1 MISFFFKSLDSI
13 LYLQNMKTP
22 TLNDIKKDLEKRDF
36 NELVDYCM
44 RIAKFKKENKEL
56 LGFLLFESDDIHG
69 YVDNVKLET
78 ENLFLEINKKNIYY
92 IKKSV
97 RRILKNVNKHI
108 RFSLSKQVEVELLIH
123 FCNCIIIHSL
133 PLNESVQLNNLFTT
147 QVKKIEEALSSF
159 HPDLQYDFKR
169 KLLW

>member
-1 MISFFFKSLDSI
+1 
-13 LYLQNMKTP
+13 MKAP

-36 NELVDYCM
+36 NALVDYCLKM
-44 RIAKFKKENKEL
+44 AKFKKENKEL

-69 YVDNVKLET
+69 YVNNVKLET
-78 ENLFLEINKKNIYY
+78 ENLFLEINKKNVYF

-108 RFSLSKQVEVELLIH
+108 HFSLSKQVEVELLIH
-123 FCNCIIIHSL
+123 FCNCMITHSI
-133 PLNESVQLNNLFTT
+133 PLNESIQLNNLYKT
-147 QVKKIEEALSSF
+147 QLKKIEEALSLL

-169 KLLW
+169 KLL